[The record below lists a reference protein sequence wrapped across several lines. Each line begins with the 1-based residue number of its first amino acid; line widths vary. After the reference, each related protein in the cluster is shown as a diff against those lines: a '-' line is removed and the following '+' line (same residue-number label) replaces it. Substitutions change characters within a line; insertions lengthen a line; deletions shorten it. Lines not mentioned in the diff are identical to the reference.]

1 MSTEHTYT
9 TAELNSSDND
19 ELLRR
24 LQANGYTA
32 ESVED
37 GPGASEVTARV
48 AEDSVSSDDMKT
60 ALNTSFT
67 PLALSP
73 SSASI
78 ASDGADSQVVN
89 VTGPANATVKLSW
102 AGVIPVSATQ
112 ITLDGAGDGSFTVGP
127 FVNGQGK
134 TSSPLV
140 IEACAQGE
148 VCKPAYLQV
157 TTT

>member
-60 ALNTSFT
+60 ALNTSFKQINS
-67 PLALSP
+67 LYWNQG
-73 SSASI
+73 
-78 ASDGADSQVVN
+78 DGTFAN
-89 VTGPANATVKLSW
+89 VTTSAGPGLESRESTRGVASADLDRVGDLDVVLILISLRLIW
-102 AGVIPVSATQ
+102 AGVASLSA
-112 ITLDGAGDGSFTVGP
+112 
-127 FVNGQGK
+127 
-134 TSSPLV
+134 
-140 IEACAQGE
+140 
-148 VCKPAYLQV
+148 
-157 TTT
+157 